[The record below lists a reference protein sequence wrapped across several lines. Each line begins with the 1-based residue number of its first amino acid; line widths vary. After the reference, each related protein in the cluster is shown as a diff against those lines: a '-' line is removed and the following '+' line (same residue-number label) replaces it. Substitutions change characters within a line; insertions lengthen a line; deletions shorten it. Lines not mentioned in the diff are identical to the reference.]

1 MCTVWIIYLEV
12 YEHHSNVQDQW
23 RKKEERVQAK
33 ALASQV
39 EQELIFNS
47 IKSFHLSTNVGMPLK
62 VVEKTIFF
70 LIISGGLSLI

>member
-1 MCTVWIIYLEV
+1 MCTVWIIYLVV

-39 EQELIFNS
+39 EQELNS
-47 IKSFHLSTNVGMPLK
+47 IKSFRLSTNVGMPLK

-70 LIISGGLSLI
+70 LIISGGLTLI

>member
-1 MCTVWIIYLEV
+1 MVV

-39 EQELIFNS
+39 ELELEELIFNS

-70 LIISGGLSLI
+70 LIISGGLTLI